1 MPNLVKEKSMP
12 VRAAPESPWKQ
23 KLKKTNKDELISFL
37 VPPKTAKS
45 EYENQETS
53 KYVFKCLDGDIQ
65 IPEYGIRRTDF
76 YYKQSKAREVDEN
89 GHIFNYQKFPRLG
102 FSQSFSDKI

>member
-12 VRAAPESPWKQ
+12 VR
-23 KLKKTNKDELISFL
+23 T
-37 VPPKTAKS
+37 
-45 EYENQETS
+45 
-53 KYVFKCLDGDIQ
+53 YVFKCLDGDIQ

-89 GHIFNYQKFPRLG
+89 GHIFNYLIGLINEPLKDQALNISQML
-102 FSQSFSDKI
+102 FSVRCLNVLKLL

>member
-12 VRAAPESPWKQ
+12 VR
-23 KLKKTNKDELISFL
+23 T
-37 VPPKTAKS
+37 
-45 EYENQETS
+45 
-53 KYVFKCLDGDIQ
+53 YVFKCLDGDIQ

-102 FSQSFSDKI
+102 FGIDDSNRS